1 LSYNLLKIRNCL
13 KGKKGGRKM
22 KVIVGVPKSEDTRK
36 KSWRKELVNV
46 DKSQSNGYAFIGNW
60 LKGGE
65 RAELEVGSYI
75 LAYDEPGS
83 MKHWSPHVRLFR
95 VQANG
100 ELEKIY
106 DWEGGS
112 QEKSWALAVRDEIA
126 DIVYK
131 KEDANLTEEEKEIV
145 EKLRLL
151 SSERI
156 ELILKALKEEK

>member
-1 LSYNLLKIRNCL
+1 
-13 KGKKGGRKM
+13 M

-83 MKHWSPHVRLFR
+83 MKHWSPHVRLFK
-95 VQANG
+95 VMLNG
-100 ELEKIY
+100 ELEKIF
-106 DWEGGS
+106 DWEGES
-112 QEKSWALAVRDEIA
+112 QEKSWALAVRDEI
-126 DIVYK
+126 DNIIS
-131 KEDANLTEEEKEIV
+131 KETKEAIELTEEEKEIV
-145 EKLRLL
+145 KKLRSL
-151 SSERI
+151 SSERL
-156 ELILKALKEEK
+156 ELILKTIKEKQA